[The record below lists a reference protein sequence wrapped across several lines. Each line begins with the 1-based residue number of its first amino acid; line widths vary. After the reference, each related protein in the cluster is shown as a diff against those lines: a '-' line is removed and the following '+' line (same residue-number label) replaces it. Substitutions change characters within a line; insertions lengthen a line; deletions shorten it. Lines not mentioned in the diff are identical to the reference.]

1 MGFVSIFVCWFVC
14 KPELCVGVCAPCL
27 NCGFHSCLNSDP
39 TWGFCKPWVSVWV
52 CALCLSFGLNSRLNC
67 GSKLGFGSCCFVCL
81 QAYKQIH
88 TSSPSCS
95 PAPRSVD
102 WVCVSWGLCLFCVLV
117 CMQALALCRGLWTVF
132 ELWLDSC
139 LNSEPT
145 WGFTGTVSTPYFSHE
160 DHYKKWCQANKEDP
174 SLCRF
179 LLEVHVL
186 SRVSFLSSSWYA
198 GREFMQDSP
207 TSRFAGVREEVQ
219 GNLCLDDILCLS
231 MYIYT

>member
-1 MGFVSIFVCWFVC
+1 MQAYKQIHTSSPSCSPAPRSVDWVCVSMGFVSIFVCWFVC

-88 TSSPSCS
+88 TSSPSRS

-102 WVCVSWGLCLFCVLV
+102 WVCVSWGLCLFLCV
-117 CMQALALCRGLWTVF
+117 GLYASPSFV
-132 ELWLDSC
+132 S
-139 LNSEPT
+139 
-145 WGFTGTVSTPYFSHE
+145 GFV
-160 DHYKKWCQANKEDP
+160 D
-174 SLCRF
+174 
-179 LLEVHVL
+179 
-186 SRVSFLSSSWYA
+186 RV
-198 GREFMQDSP
+198 
-207 TSRFAGVREEVQ
+207 
-219 GNLCLDDILCLS
+219 
-231 MYIYT
+231 